1 MLLFR
6 TTNFDPP
13 ILKERYQG
21 RDGFST
27 LVVCNYAKAGNFR
40 GAQIY
45 KRGAAC
51 SACPPGYSCDAG
63 LCAGTSTR
71 RGELCN
77 LSTTGLIQYNNENN
91 LPPNISEANVV
102 LCLINLF
109 WYFLIY
115 LHILDSIYKFLD
127 TFIHFF
133 VFSISYRN
141 DDHHIFLPAHLQRT
155 LLHLVAIFSVHMHVA
170 QDRWK
175 TQGTDSGQA

>member
-1 MLLFR
+1 MGSPHLWFAIMRKLAIFEEHKCTKEVQLAPPVPMVTAVMLACVPGPAP
-6 TTNFDPP
+6 D
-13 ILKERYQG
+13 
-21 RDGFST
+21 
-27 LVVCNYAKAGNFR
+27 AGNV
-40 GAQIY
+40 
-45 KRGAAC
+45 
-51 SACPPGYSCDAG
+51 
-63 LCAGTSTR
+63 
-71 RGELCN
+71 CN

-102 LCLINLF
+102 LCHINLF

-115 LHILDSIYKFLD
+115 LHILDSIYKYLD